1 MWYYSG
7 TKKQGALTLKR
18 TLSPWD
24 IKPCKPTAEKTK
36 REGVKR
42 EKTEGVERVN
52 PWDGFNSLAA
62 ITQFI
67 EKQEESYFE
76 DVGVIT
82 LDSHKIEVSNK
93 GGKYRVAMVYL
104 AQSNIS
110 GHEVCPH
117 ATESCKGICLG
128 SHSGH
133 GAMVKRGTD
142 YNTCRIGRVKKTI
155 MFFNYRELFMR
166 KLFAE
171 MTNFCEQCKVDGI
184 IPAFR
189 FNATS
194 DLMFH
199 TFTAPVVEG
208 TEQTAPN
215 FIQYFGEK
223 FNVSF
228 YDYSKSVNKM
238 EKYISGKLP
247 ENYNL
252 TFSFTPE
259 KAADAFKVLAMGGN
273 VAVAFNSKDK
283 NTFVGKKFNG
293 FEIING
299 DLTDLRF
306 LDPKGFIVGLS
317 PKGHIWKK
325 DTSGFFVNTATLA

>member
-1 MWYYSG
+1 MWFYSG
-7 TKKQGALTLKR
+7 TKKEGALTLKR

-24 IKPCKPTAEKTK
+24 IKPCKPTAEKIK

-42 EKTEGVERVN
+42 EKTEGATRVD
-52 PWDGFNSLAA
+52 PWAGFNSLAA
-62 ITQFI
+62 ITEHI
-67 EKQEESYFE
+67 EKQDEKYFE
-76 DVGVIT
+76 DTGIIT

-133 GAMVKRGTD
+133 AALVKRGSD
-142 YNTCRIGRVKKTI
+142 FNVCRIGRVKKTI
-155 MFFNYRELFMR
+155 MFFKYRALFMR

-199 TFTAPVVEG
+199 NFTAPVVEG

-223 FNVSF
+223 YNVSF
-228 YDYSKSVNKM
+228 YDYTKNIHKM
-238 EKYISGKLP
+238 EQYISGKLP

-273 VAVAFNSKDK
+273 VAAAFATKKAVDY
-283 NTFVGKKFNG
+283 TGKKMGGFN
-293 FEIING
+293 IVNG

-306 LDPKGFIVGLS
+306 LDGKGVIVGLTA
-317 PKGHIWKK
+317 KGHTWKH
-325 DTSGFFVNTATLA
+325 DTSGFFVNTETLA